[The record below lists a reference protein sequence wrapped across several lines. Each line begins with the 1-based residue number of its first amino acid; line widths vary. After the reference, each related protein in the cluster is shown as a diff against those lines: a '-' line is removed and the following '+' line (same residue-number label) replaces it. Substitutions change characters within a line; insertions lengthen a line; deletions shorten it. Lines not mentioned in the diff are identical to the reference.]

1 MPRIK
6 KNGTEI
12 PRKILCNGWD
22 ELVDQDC
29 LINWSKTGRLL
40 EFKADGRAIFV
51 GNNNQFIIDIND
63 ISSLAKHMAY
73 NSITV

>member
-1 MPRIK
+1 MIKMARIK

-22 ELVDQDC
+22 ELVNQDC
-29 LINWSKTGRLL
+29 MINGIKAGRLL

-63 ISSLAKHMAY
+63 ISSLEKH
-73 NSITV
+73 I

>member
-6 KNGTEI
+6 KNGVEI
-12 PRKILCNGWD
+12 PRKILGNGWD

-29 LINWSKTGRLL
+29 LINWIKAGRLL